1 MKISKEGRLFIENCT
16 KADAKRDEGLTVPE
30 SIEYVEG
37 IGYGD
42 TDKQDLDI
50 CFPKN
55 FDGKEKLP
63 VIVSVHG
70 GAYVYGSAKLY
81 KYYCASLA
89 ERGFCVVNFNYRLA
103 PEYRFPTPLIDLNLV
118 LERIT
123 ESDIKDNYPLDLN
136 NVFIVGDSA
145 GAQIASQYG
154 VIYSNDKYRELFDMD
169 LPDITLRGLGL
180 NCGKYV
186 FLDEELDGK
195 DGIYHDYF
203 GDNPRSFGEKLNM
216 IEYVNSY
223 YPPSYI
229 LSAPGDFLLP
239 FAKPMKDFLDMKG
252 VKSECKIY
260 GDKKTGHV
268 FHVDVRSVIGQGA
281 NDDETAFFRSLIK

>member
-1 MKISKEGRLFIENCT
+1 MKISEEGRLFIENCT
-16 KADAKRDEGLTVPE
+16 KADAQRDEGLTIPE

-37 IGYGD
+37 IEYGD
-42 TDKQDLDI
+42 TDNQNLDI
-50 CFPKN
+50 CYPK
-55 FDGKEKLP
+55 DSKGKEKLP

-89 ERGFCVVNFNYRLA
+89 ERGFAVINFNYRLA
-103 PEYRFPTPLIDLNLV
+103 PEYRFPTPLTDLNLV
-118 LERIT
+118 LEKIT
-123 ESDIKDNYPLDLN
+123 SNEIKETYPLDLN
-136 NVFIVGDSA
+136 NVFIIGDSA

-154 VIYSNDKYRELFDMD
+154 IIYSNDKYRELFDLA
-169 LPDITLRGLGL
+169 LPDVKIRGLGL
-180 NCGKYV
+180 NCGKYI
-186 FLDEELDGK
+186 FLDEELDQK
-195 DGIYHDYF
+195 DGIYNDYF
-203 GDNPRSFGEKLNM
+203 GDNARAFGEKLNVM
-216 IEYVNSY
+216 EYVTASF
-223 YPPSYI
+223 PPSYI

-252 VKSECKIY
+252 VKNECKIY
-260 GDKKTGHV
+260 GDEKTGHV